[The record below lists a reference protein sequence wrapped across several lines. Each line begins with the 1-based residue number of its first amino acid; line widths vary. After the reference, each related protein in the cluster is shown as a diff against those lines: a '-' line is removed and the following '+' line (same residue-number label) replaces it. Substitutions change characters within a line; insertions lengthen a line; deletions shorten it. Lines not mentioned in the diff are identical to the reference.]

1 MKCKDCLVRFI
12 HVTPNS
18 FPFETVYSHWPEID
32 VHQGIAARFLNICKF
47 RIHWKTWPNF
57 GDWMLPPSPQHSF
70 GARAPLRAEIGRDC
84 RQVPGRRRIHWISL
98 QMPKI
103 NHGIYILWDNYP
115 LNYLLQFYTLNWV
128 CLEVGSTK
136 FHGKA
141 VFSLSKLPQNQDANY
156 IYDTRRKIG
165 PTLDLHHFQRAKS
178 GTPNLT
184 TR

>member
-1 MKCKDCLVRFI
+1 MWHQIVFL
-12 HVTPNS
+12 
-18 FPFETVYSHWPEID
+18 ETVYSHWPEID
-32 VHQGIAARFLNICKF
+32 VHSSGQRQGSNICK
-47 RIHWKTWPNF
+47 KKSLEMPNF
-57 GDWMLPPSPQHSF
+57 GDDWMLPPSPTQHSSF

-98 QMPKI
+98 QTPKI
-103 NHGIYILWDNYP
+103 NNY
-115 LNYLLQFYTLNWV
+115 TWNWV
-128 CLEVGSTK
+128 CLEVGSTN

-141 VFSLSKLPQNQDANY
+141 VPYQNCHKIRKPTILT